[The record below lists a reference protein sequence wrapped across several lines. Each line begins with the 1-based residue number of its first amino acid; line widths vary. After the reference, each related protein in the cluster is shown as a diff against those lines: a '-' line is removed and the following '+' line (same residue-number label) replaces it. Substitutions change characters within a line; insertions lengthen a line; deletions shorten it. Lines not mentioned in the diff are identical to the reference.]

1 MRPKP
6 KPDHCYL
13 SLETGSENVVFPV
26 SFEKVKALKGTDLM
40 SVWSSHSS
48 QKIRIYTAVFC
59 INEPPPLQID

>member
-13 SLETGSENVVFPV
+13 SLETGGENIVFPV

-40 SVWSSHSS
+40 SVWSLQIH
-48 QKIRIYTAVFC
+48 IYTAVFC